1 MDDLKE
7 LLDISNLNE
16 TEIPD
21 RFKKIAEDL
30 MCNHIIKKGQKE
42 YAIIEIEFYLYSPSH
57 RDYITY
63 PREIEAGRLF
73 FHQSGVDLTFK
84 STGVKLIEDNNK
96 ESFEISD
103 TAIFGGILIRGLYD
117 LENSKYIFGPYK
129 CVNLLWDDFK
139 AFDNDKDEYPFI
151 KKSEKEIVGK
161 IVKLKRHIKIDKSKQ
176 EKKVYDWAERVSFSV
191 DSEENKKIILNYK
204 EDLFNQNNDKYL
216 YRFFNIIDGEN
227 TLNAIKHLTL
237 AEKEKLK

>member
-7 LLDISNLNE
+7 LLDISNLKE

-30 MCNHIIKKGQKE
+30 MCYHIIKKGQKE

-63 PREIEAGRLF
+63 PREIEAGRWF
-73 FHQSGVDLTFK
+73 FHQSGVDLTFR
-84 STGVKLIEDNNK
+84 STGVKLVEENNK
-96 ESFEISD
+96 EFFEISD
-103 TAIFGGILIRGLYD
+103 NAVFGGILIRGLYD
-117 LENSKYIFGPYK
+117 RENSNYIYGPYK

-216 YRFFNIIDGEN
+216 YRFFNIVDGEN